1 MKFDKM
7 KLENKYQQAVYSL
20 YINMINMVYIFP
32 FYMLSYWCYYKWVIL
47 YHLFLKYDIQYM
59 KKH

>member
-1 MKFDKM
+1 MSKTIEIPRHMKFEKM

-32 FYMLSYWCYYKWVIL
+32 FYMLSY
-47 YHLFLKYDIQYM
+47 
-59 KKH
+59 